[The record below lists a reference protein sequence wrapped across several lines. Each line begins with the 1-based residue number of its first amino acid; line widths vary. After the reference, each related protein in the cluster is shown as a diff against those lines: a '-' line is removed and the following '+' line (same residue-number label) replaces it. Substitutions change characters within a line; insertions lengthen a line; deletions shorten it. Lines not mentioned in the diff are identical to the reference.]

1 MGNTPNHLLQEGE
14 KDKIPLLQEGEKDP
28 PPSCKKEKKIK
39 SPSCKRGL
47 GGVLTL

>member
-28 PPSCKKEKKIK
+28 PPLARRR
-39 SPSCKRGL
+39 KR
-47 GGVLTL
+47 